1 MAFVDNKYG
10 DKVMGTTHG
19 KYKIFSHSLGNTHI
33 YQQLQVYATD
43 TKCRSNKGLLIN
55 EIKCYEAK

>member
-1 MAFVDNKYG
+1 MAFVDNEIG

-19 KYKIFSHSLGNTHI
+19 KYSLGNTHI

-43 TKCRSNKGLLIN
+43 TKCTSNKGLLIN